1 MRRVYCNT
9 TARVESAD
17 LKHTQTL
24 ELRLAKNNRYGC
36 IVQRQKGF
44 GCLFV
49 VFVFLLQVC
58 SFMFEHH
65 RVNSSNL
72 VKSLSRHAGKVQE
85 IGMRDA
91 MTASGIEREG

>member
-17 LKHTQTL
+17 LEHTQTL
-24 ELRLAKNNRYGC
+24 ELRLVKNNTYRF

-49 VFVFLLQVC
+49 VFLLQVC
-58 SFMFEHH
+58 SFVFEHH
-65 RVNSSNL
+65 GVNSSNL
-72 VKSLSRHAGKVQE
+72 VKSLSRHAGKVHE